1 MKGYKPI
8 GGIQQTQLG
17 NYFKGV
23 QHRVKKLLKTAR
35 KDNFVFVKSKD
46 WLSPVFER
54 IIKQENIGAL
64 NFVYAE
70 ILAQT
75 AYLRAGLVKDI
86 GLCPMFVTKTAES
99 RFTSRLASNQIKD
112 ICRSD
117 SIFLTSPVRQTG
129 KSNLAD
135 TAPFIQKN
143 AHLSKVRDVS
153 IDTDTPGVTS
163 IDFDAE
169 DDDLIDLLV
178 DAHVLAEED
187 FFATEVE
194 QTVLNKMRPFFD
206 WREWLTNLSHLDNR
220 LLGFVADQM
229 CSDYSAISWF
239 FNDPD
244 SKRLVIYPESSDLLE
259 DIANAEYHIDGLDL
273 SSCLKNFM
281 LMIPEGFEFDGV
293 DIPSVF
299 VNISIFGE
307 QQLATAEA
315 GMEYAKSKG
324 GEMTAN
330 HLTGLYK
337 GVRTN
342 WEKRRAA
349 LPEISEKPFSSDY
362 TDAQIEELIELE
374 FADAFNARTSL
385 SINFDGETKHYSI
398 PLFTGLLMS
407 EAGDKTA
414 KKFIDN
420 WLARYKDTQ
429 EHIMDAGGE
438 LIGAESMALEN
449 YNLISSKSLERRPI
463 KMDGDVTV
471 IAKLVASVMVYINA
485 LGDEVLH
492 RGVPFKK
499 ENAKF
504 LSKGLNPTDKKEP
517 DLFTLRGPKGYTGR
531 KQGAHYR
538 RWHFRTLKNERFYKT
553 GEWAGKPIGSRVVFV
568 RDSFVNKE
576 ICPHVLTDG
585 TDTEDK
591 VIAPEDLETKD

>member
-8 GGIQQTQLG
+8 SGIQQTQLG
-17 NYFKGV
+17 DYFKGV
-23 QHRVKKLLKTAR
+23 QQRVKKLLKTAR
-35 KDNFVFVKSKD
+35 QGNFAFVKSKE
-46 WLSPVFER
+46 WLSPAFER

-75 AYLRAGLVKDI
+75 AYLRAGLVKEI

-99 RFTSRLASNQIKD
+99 RFTSRLASDQMKD

-117 SIFLTSPVRQTG
+117 SIFLTSPIKQDG
-129 KSNLAD
+129 KRNLSD

-143 AHLSKVRDVS
+143 AHLTKVKNVK
-153 IDTDTPGVTS
+153 IDTDKSGFTNAN
-163 IDFDAE
+163 FDAE

-194 QTVLNKMRPFFD
+194 QTILNKMRPFFD
-206 WREWLTNLSHLDNR
+206 WREWQTDMSHLDNR
-220 LLGFVADQM
+220 LLGFLADQM
-229 CSDYSAISWF
+229 CSDYSALSWF

-273 SSCLKNFM
+273 SECLKNFM
-281 LMIPEGFEFDGV
+281 LMIPEEFEFDGV
-293 DIPSVF
+293 DVPSVF
-299 VNISIFGE
+299 VNISVFGE
-307 QQLATAEA
+307 QQVATAEA

-337 GVRTN
+337 GVRKN
-342 WEKRRAA
+342 FEKRRAA
-349 LPEISEKPFSSDY
+349 LPEIAEKPFSPKY

-374 FADAFNARTSL
+374 LGEAFNARTTL
-385 SINFDGETKHYSI
+385 SINFTGETKHYSI
-398 PLFTGLLMS
+398 PLFTGLLMA
-407 EAGDKTA
+407 EAGDKRA
-414 KKFIDN
+414 QKFVDT
-420 WLARYKDTQ
+420 WLERYKDSQ
-429 EHIMDAGGE
+429 NDKGGT
-438 LIGAESMALEN
+438 
-449 YNLISSKSLERRPI
+449 ERLGFNSVSGDVVEKRPV

-591 VIAPEDLETKD
+591 VIAPEDLQTKD

>member
-8 GGIQQTQLG
+8 GGIQQTQLA

-23 QHRVKKLLKTAR
+23 QHRVKKLLKKAR
-35 KDNFVFVKSKD
+35 QGNFVFVKSKD

-75 AYLRAGLVKDI
+75 AYLRAGLVKEI

-99 RFTSRLASNQIKD
+99 RLTSRLASNQIKD

-117 SIFLTSPVRQTG
+117 SIFLTSPVREDG
-129 KSNLAD
+129 KRNLAD

-143 AHLSKVRDVS
+143 AHLSKVRGVR
-153 IDTDTPGVTS
+153 IDTDTPEVTS

-187 FFATEVE
+187 FFATEIE
-194 QTVLNKMRPFFD
+194 QTVINKMRPFFD
-206 WREWLTNLSHLDNR
+206 WREWQTDMSHLDNR
-220 LLGFVADQM
+220 LLGFIADQM
-229 CSDYSAISWF
+229 CSDYSALSWF

-259 DIANAEYHIDGLDL
+259 DIANAEYHVDGLDL
-273 SSCLKNFM
+273 SACLKNFM
-281 LMIPEGFEFDGV
+281 LMIPEGFEFEGV
-293 DIPSVF
+293 DVPSVF
-299 VNISIFGE
+299 VSICIFGE
-307 QQLATAEA
+307 QQLTTAEA

-324 GEMTAN
+324 GEITAS
-330 HLTGLYK
+330 HLHGLYK

-342 WEKRRAA
+342 FEKRRAA
-349 LPEISEKPFSSDY
+349 LPEISEKPFSPKY
-362 TDAQIEELIELE
+362 TDEQIEELIELE
-374 FADAFNARTSL
+374 LGDAFNARTTL
-385 SINFDGETKHYSI
+385 SINFAGETKHYSI
-398 PLFTGLLMS
+398 PLFTGLLMA
-407 EAGDKTA
+407 EAGDKRA
-414 KKFIDN
+414 KKFVDT
-420 WLARYKDTQ
+420 WLARYKDSQ
-429 EHIMDAGGE
+429 DEKIFPEHLGF
-438 LIGAESMALEN
+438 N
-449 YNLISSKSLERRPI
+449 SKSGEMVERRPV

-585 TDTEDK
+585 TDTEEK